1 MWERLKILIYSSWM
15 PLIGSHVYY
24 SFVAW
29 QQSATLPWRT
39 FGNVVLSKSNM
50 AWSAKKSRQ
59 MFSPEEVAEIFSRDS
74 RDDGDIDSDH
84 QDMSSGKEM
93 SVEACQCQ
101 HCFIFIMC
109 VIIICSIVL
118 LSSSLSYYCLPNCSR
133 TTKNSI
139 LLKIGHLGR
148 N

>member
-1 MWERLKILIYSSWM
+1 
-15 PLIGSHVYY
+15 
-24 SFVAW
+24 
-29 QQSATLPWRT
+29 
-39 FGNVVLSKSNM
+39 M

-84 QDMSSGKEM
+84 QDMSSGKESELDRQLLGEDDDEEELRYVSVSM

-118 LSSSLSYYCLPNCSR
+118 SSSSLSYYCLPNCSR